1 MFVLNVSQEE
11 EEGSDDDSDVRYT
24 PPPMCLT
31 DKRGCGEEEGDS
43 DPAFVSPL
51 DEIKTVRHSAITMSN
66 LHEASRYTSLSH
78 ITCYKNNE
86 VTF

>member
-11 EEGSDDDSDVRYT
+11 EEGSDDDSVRYT

-43 DPAFVSPL
+43 DTAFVSPL
-51 DEIKTVRHSAITMSN
+51 DEIKTVRQPAITMSN
-66 LHEASRYTSLSH
+66 LHEASRYTSLSTEEHH
-78 ITCYKNNE
+78 IGLQQC
-86 VTF
+86 F